1 MLCTVFFS
9 QFVRYLVIAMIRLA
23 NDTNEPTTEN
33 QMVVLLL
40 MLDVLALVLL
50 GETIGIFRR
59 EVYEYGR

>member
-23 NDTNEPTTEN
+23 KDTNEPTTEN

-50 GETIGIFRR
+50 GVTYRMSFCCK
-59 EVYEYGR
+59 